1 MFILRHSQA
10 HTGCNT
16 SVYLI
21 IIIIIV
27 STSKIIKTSNELS
40 QMTVSRFLTAHRAH
54 SLTTTQSI

>member
-16 SVYLI
+16 SVYL